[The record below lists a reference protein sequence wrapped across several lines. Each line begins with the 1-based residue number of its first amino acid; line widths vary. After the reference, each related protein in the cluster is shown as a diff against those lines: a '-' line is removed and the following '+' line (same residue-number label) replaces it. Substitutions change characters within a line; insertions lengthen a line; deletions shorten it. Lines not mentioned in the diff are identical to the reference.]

1 MATQTTAPSGPVT
14 NLGQW
19 VLEAIGGFG
28 QLTQFTAS
36 VFGWM
41 FRRRPYPGTI
51 VPTMFSI
58 GVRSVPVVAITGTF
72 IGMVLAVQ
80 AFNQFRMM
88 HIESRLGAVINASVL
103 TELGPVLAATM
114 LAGRIG
120 SAMAAELA
128 TMKVTEQIDGLRALG
143 VDPTH
148 YLALPR
154 LLACLVLIPLL
165 TAIADFM
172 GVLGGALVAIKIN
185 HVAEF
190 HYWQHS
196 RDTVELW
203 DIGNGLVKSLFFG
216 VEIAVISC
224 FCGFRAGAGAEGV
237 GRAATEAFVYSFVAI
252 LVSDFFLGMFIST
265 LYTSIWPVS
274 TSRLGG

>member
-1 MATQTTAPSGPVT
+1 MRPGRFWRWSASAPLRLGKRMGMATQSTTSNGAIAS
-14 NLGQW
+14 LGFW
-19 VLEAIGGFG
+19 VIEAIASFG
-28 QLTQFTAS
+28 QFAQFTGS

-41 FRRRPYPGTI
+41 FRRRPYQGTI

-88 HIESRLGAVINASVL
+88 HIESRLGAVINASLV

-120 SAMAAELA
+120 SSMAAELA

-154 LLACLVLIPLL
+154 LLA
-165 TAIADFM
+165 
-172 GVLGGALVAIKIN
+172 
-185 HVAEF
+185 
-190 HYWQHS
+190 
-196 RDTVELW
+196 
-203 DIGNGLVKSLFFG
+203 
-216 VEIAVISC
+216 
-224 FCGFRAGAGAEGV
+224 
-237 GRAATEAFVYSFVAI
+237 
-252 LVSDFFLGMFIST
+252 
-265 LYTSIWPVS
+265 
-274 TSRLGG
+274 

>member
-1 MATQTTAPSGPVT
+1 MATQDATAAGPIAQ
-14 NLGQW
+14 LGQW
-19 VLEAIGGFG
+19 VVDAVASFG
-28 QLTQFTAS
+28 QLTQFVGS
-36 VFGWM
+36 VFGWLV
-41 FRRRPYPGTI
+41 RRRPYPGTLT
-51 VPTMFSI
+51 PTMYSI
-58 GVRSVPVVAITGTF
+58 GVRSVPVVAITGAF

-80 AFNQFRMM
+80 AFNQFRLMN
-88 HIESRLGAVINASVL
+88 IESRLGSVINASLV

-120 SAMAAELA
+120 SSMAAELA

-154 LLACLVLIPLL
+154 LIACVVLIPLL
-165 TAIADFM
+165 TSIADFM
-172 GVLGGALVAIKIN
+172 GVLGGALVAVKIN
-185 HVAEF
+185 NVAEF

-196 RDTVELW
+196 RETVELW
-203 DIGNGLVKSLFFG
+203 DIATGLVKSLFFG

-224 FCGFRAGAGAEGV
+224 FCGFRAGGGAEGV

-252 LVSDFFLGMFIST
+252 LVSDFFLGFFINN
-265 LYTSIWPVS
+265 LYISIWPVVS
-274 TSRLGG
+274 SKLGG